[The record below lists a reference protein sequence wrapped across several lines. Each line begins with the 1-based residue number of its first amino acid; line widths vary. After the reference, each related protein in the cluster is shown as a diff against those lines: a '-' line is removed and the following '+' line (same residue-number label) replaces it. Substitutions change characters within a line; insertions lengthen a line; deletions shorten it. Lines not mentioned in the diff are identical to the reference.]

1 MVKCISTF
9 LDFCYIAWHNTITSH
24 ELDQL
29 EDALARFH
37 FHREAFVGTARVNS
51 DQISLPQQHSLKH
64 YIHSIWL
71 FGSLN
76 GLCSSIT
83 ESKHIKAVKE
93 PWRCLSHFKALVQ
106 MLQTICQLE
115 KLAAA
120 HHAHTEL
127 GMMDGMT
134 TSYTAMILRG
144 EQLQPR
150 VPAAVDKDE
159 DDDNGPVS
167 GPKSLSSVELA
178 WTTGTF
184 YFCST
189 LTTLHISLPMWY

>member
-1 MVKCISTF
+1 M
-9 LDFCYIAWHNTITSH
+9 
-24 ELDQL
+24 LDQL
-29 EDALARFH
+29 KDALAQFH
-37 FHREAFVGTARVNS
+37 FHREAFVGMARVNG
-51 DQISLPQQHSLKH
+51 DRISLPQQHSLKH

-93 PWRCLSHFKALVQ
+93 PWRCSSHFKALVQ
-106 MLQTICQLE
+106 MLWTICQLD

-120 HHAHTEL
+120 CCAHTEL
-127 GMMDGMT
+127 GMMDGTT
-134 TSYTAMILRG
+134 TSYAAMILRG
-144 EQLQPR
+144 EQPQPR
-150 VPAAVDKDE
+150 VPAAVDEDE

-178 WTTGTF
+178 
-184 YFCST
+184 
-189 LTTLHISLPMWY
+189 